1 MQLFTP
7 PLLPVPVFSSSVVL
21 SVQLFWNN
29 NEAVNYLIMPEVL
42 FSTGRIVHRLT
53 VHRFT
58 HNLLIGHDGRGQ
70 IISSLMGLIYSLCQ

>member
-42 FSTGRIVHRLT
+42 VPTG
-53 VHRFT
+53 
-58 HNLLIGHDGRGQ
+58 
-70 IISSLMGLIYSLCQ
+70 